1 MTDRHDAQF
10 RRARQAVDRTAS
22 NIDAE
27 IGKLFD
33 KVSKLEAVAPDN
45 LRERLLL
52 RLTDVLLKR
61 VVDPIRLSFR
71 EESLVRLSSALADY
85 RKSNPHASTPLT
97 LTV

>member
-33 KVSKLEAVAPDN
+33 KVSKLEAS
-45 LRERLLL
+45 L
-52 RLTDVLLKR
+52 
-61 VVDPIRLSFR
+61 PIT
-71 EESLVRLSSALADY
+71 Y
-85 RKSNPHASTPLT
+85 ASGFSCD
-97 LTV
+97 